1 MNEKKEYKTV
11 AITGYEMLIYFQER
25 FNMTEKEAI
34 QSMIKHKQ
42 NMGFLKKYPNL
53 KKYIN

>member
-1 MNEKKEYKTV
+1 MNEKEKYKNV
-11 AITGYEMLIYFQER
+11 AIKGYEMLIYFQER

-42 NMGFLKKYPNL
+42 NMDFLKKYPYL

>member
-1 MNEKKEYKTV
+1 MTNEKYKNM
-11 AITGYEMLIYFQER
+11 AIKGYEMLIYFQER